1 MPLFTKEELEALR
14 LADAELDEEF
24 RESPEEIARSRRMD
38 REAQLDRMDN
48 RERGIAAYQA
58 AYYEANRDK
67 IAAQQAAYR
76 EANRNKIA
84 AQQAA
89 YREAN
94 RDKIAARRRAKRQV
108 SHNTRQP
115 TPYPTKEETT

>member
-58 AYYEANRDK
+58 AYREANRDK
-67 IAAQQAAYR
+67 IAAYHAAYY
-76 EANRNKIA
+76 EANRN
-84 AQQAA
+84 
-89 YREAN
+89 
-94 RDKIAARRRAKRQV
+94 KIAARRRAKRQV

>member
-24 RESPEEIARSRRMD
+24 RERPEEIARSRRMD

-58 AYYEANRDK
+58 AY
-67 IAAQQAAYR
+67 
-76 EANRNKIA
+76 
-84 AQQAA
+84 
-89 YREAN
+89 REAN
-94 RDKIAARRRAKRQV
+94 RDKIAARRRAKRQAATWSEQADKLPADEKQRLLGTAEGV
-108 SHNTRQP
+108 ALATRQQAGR
-115 TPYPTKEETT
+115 KEYIWDT